1 MPVLMFIMDGLPD
14 RPVGGK
20 TPLTVAKKPKLD
32 KIAEIGVNGIMDTI
46 SPGIRPGSDTSHL
59 ALLGYDPYRF
69 YTGRGPIEA
78 AGVGIE
84 LKPGDVAFRANFAT
98 VVGNGRVFDKVVV
111 DRRAGRIEQTEDLVK
126 ALNEIDL
133 DVEFEVARATGHR
146 AVVVFRGISSA
157 ELGETDPKVVGEK
170 VKTCK
175 PLNDSARRAAEIVN
189 EFMQKAHEVL
199 DHHPLN
205 LEREKKGLPK
215 ANAILLRGA
224 GVMKE
229 IPSFRDKYGLD
240 LAVVS
245 ATALIRGVGKI
256 VGGEVF
262 TPAGATGNKKTDLEA
277 KMNAALDL
285 LKKKDVVLLHIKA
298 PDEIGH
304 DRDFDGK
311 VEFLERL
318 DSYLDKILELDFSK
332 NCLIVTSDHSTPVT
346 VGEHTADPVVVS
358 VVHEGVRV
366 DDVKRF
372 TEFDAPKGGLC
383 RIRGMDLLNI
393 ALDLLNLSKKFGA

>member
-1 MPVLMFIMDGLPD
+1 LSLLMLVLDGLPD

-20 TPLTVAKKPKLD
+20 TPLAVAKKPNLD
-32 KIAEIGVNGIMDTI
+32 KIAAMGINGIMDTI

-59 ALLGYDPYRF
+59 ALLGYDPYKF

-84 LKPGDVAFRANFAT
+84 LRPGDVAFRANFAT
-98 VVGNGRVFDKVVV
+98 VVGNGSIFEKVVV
-111 DRRAGRIEQTEDLVK
+111 DRRAGRIEQTEDLVR
-126 ALNEIDL
+126 ALNELGLPI
-133 DVEFEVARATGHR
+133 EFEVARATGHR
-146 AVVVFRGISSA
+146 AVVVFRGVSSA
-157 ELGETDPKVVGEK
+157 ELGETDPKIVGER
-170 VKTCK
+170 VKKCK
-175 PLNDSARRAAEIVN
+175 PLNDSAKEIAEIVN

-199 DHHPLN
+199 ENHPLN
-205 LEREKKGLPK
+205 SEREKKGLPK

-229 IPSFRDKYGLD
+229 IPGFYKKYGLR

-245 ATALIRGVGKI
+245 ATALIKGVGKI
-256 VGGEVF
+256 VGGDVF
-262 TPAGATGNKKTDLEA
+262 TPQGATGNKKTDLKA
-277 KMNAALDL
+277 KIEKSLEL
-285 LKKKDVVLLHIKA
+285 LEKYDVVLLHIKA

-304 DRDFDGK
+304 DRDFEGK
-311 VEFLERL
+311 VEFIERL
-318 DSYLDKILELDFSK
+318 DPHLSRIFELDFSK
-332 NCLIVTSDHSTPVT
+332 NCFIVTSDHSTPIS

-358 VVHEGVRV
+358 ILHEGVRV
-366 DDVKRF
+366 DDVSRF
-372 TEFDAPKGGLC
+372 TEFEAPKGGLC

>member
-1 MPVLMFIMDGLPD
+1 MFYLFKLFYHPV
-14 RPVGGK
+14 
-20 TPLTVAKKPKLD
+20 
-32 KIAEIGVNGIMDTI
+32 
-46 SPGIRPGSDTSHL
+46 
-59 ALLGYDPYRF
+59 DPYRF

-111 DRRAGRIEQTEDLVK
+111 DRRVGRIEQTEDLVK

-199 DHHPLN
+199 DRHPLN
-205 LEREKKGLPK
+205 SEREKKGLPK

-245 ATALIRGVGKI
+245 ATALIKGVGKI
-256 VGGEVF
+256 VDEEVF
-262 TPAGATGNKKTDLEA
+262 TPAGATGNKK
-277 KMNAALDL
+277 
-285 LKKKDVVLLHIKA
+285 
-298 PDEIGH
+298 
-304 DRDFDGK
+304 
-311 VEFLERL
+311 
-318 DSYLDKILELDFSK
+318 
-332 NCLIVTSDHSTPVT
+332 
-346 VGEHTADPVVVS
+346 
-358 VVHEGVRV
+358 
-366 DDVKRF
+366 
-372 TEFDAPKGGLC
+372 
-383 RIRGMDLLNI
+383 RIWRQ
-393 ALDLLNLSKKFGA
+393 K

>member
-1 MPVLMFIMDGLPD
+1 MSLLMLILDGLPD

-20 TPLTVAKKPKLD
+20 TPLAVAKKQNLD
-32 KIAEIGVNGIMDTI
+32 KIAAMGINGIMDTI

-59 ALLGYDPYRF
+59 ALLGYDPYKF

-84 LKPGDVAFRANFAT
+84 LRPGDVAFRANFAT
-98 VVGNGRVFDKVVV
+98 VVGNGSIFEKVVV
-111 DRRAGRIEQTEDLVK
+111 DRRAGRIEQTEDLVR
-126 ALNEIDL
+126 ALNELGLPI
-133 DVEFEVARATGHR
+133 EFEVARATGHR
-146 AVVVFRGISSA
+146 AVVVFRGVSSA
-157 ELGETDPKVVGEK
+157 ELGETDPKIVGER
-170 VKTCK
+170 VKKCK
-175 PLNDSARRAAEIVN
+175 PLNDSAKEIAEIVN

-199 DHHPLN
+199 ENHPLN
-205 LEREKKGLPK
+205 SEREKKGLPK

-229 IPSFRDKYGLD
+229 IPGFYKKYGLR

-245 ATALIRGVGKI
+245 ATALIKGVGKI
-256 VGGEVF
+256 VGGDVF
-262 TPAGATGNKKTDLEA
+262 TPQGATGNKKTDLKA
-277 KMNAALDL
+277 KIEKSLEL
-285 LKKKDVVLLHIKA
+285 LEKYDVVLLHIKA

-304 DRDFDGK
+304 DRDFEGK
-311 VEFLERL
+311 VEFIERL
-318 DSYLDKILELDFSK
+318 DPYLSRIFELDFSK
-332 NCLIVTSDHSTPVT
+332 NCLIVTSDHSTPVS

-358 VVHEGVRV
+358 ILHEGVRV
-366 DDVKRF
+366 DDVSRF
-372 TEFDAPKGGLC
+372 TEFEAPKGGLC

>member
-1 MPVLMFIMDGLPD
+1 LSLLMLILDGLPD

-20 TPLTVAKKPKLD
+20 TPLAVAKKQNLD
-32 KIAEIGVNGIMDTI
+32 KIAAMGINGIMDTI

-59 ALLGYDPYRF
+59 ALLGYDPYKF

-84 LKPGDVAFRANFAT
+84 LRPGDVAFRANFAT
-98 VVGNGRVFDKVVV
+98 VVGNGSIFEKVVV
-111 DRRAGRIEQTEDLVK
+111 DRRAGRIEQTEDLVR
-126 ALNEIDL
+126 ALNELGLPI
-133 DVEFEVARATGHR
+133 EFEVARATGHR
-146 AVVVFRGISSA
+146 AVVVFRGVSSA
-157 ELGETDPKVVGEK
+157 ELGETDPKIVGER
-170 VKTCK
+170 VKKCK
-175 PLNDSARRAAEIVN
+175 PLNDSAKEIAEIVN

-199 DHHPLN
+199 ENHPLN
-205 LEREKKGLPK
+205 SEREKKGLPK

-229 IPSFRDKYGLD
+229 IPGFYKKYGLR

-245 ATALIRGVGKI
+245 ATALIKGVGKI
-256 VGGEVF
+256 VGGDVF
-262 TPAGATGNKKTDLEA
+262 TPQGATGNKKTDLKA
-277 KMNAALDL
+277 KIEKSLEL
-285 LKKKDVVLLHIKA
+285 LEKYDVVLLHIKA

-304 DRDFDGK
+304 DRDFEGK
-311 VEFLERL
+311 VEFIERL
-318 DSYLDKILELDFSK
+318 DPYLSRIFELDFSK
-332 NCLIVTSDHSTPVT
+332 NCLIVTSDHSTPVS

-358 VVHEGVRV
+358 ILHEGVRV
-366 DDVKRF
+366 DDVSRF
-372 TEFDAPKGGLC
+372 TEFEAPKGGLC

>member
-1 MPVLMFIMDGLPD
+1 MSLLMLVLDGLPD

-20 TPLTVAKKPKLD
+20 TPLAVAKKPNLD
-32 KIAEIGVNGIMDTI
+32 KIAARGINGIMDTI

-59 ALLGYDPYRF
+59 ALLGYDPYKF

-84 LKPGDVAFRANFAT
+84 LRPGDVAFRANFAT
-98 VVGNGRVFDKVVV
+98 VVGNGSIFEKVVV
-111 DRRAGRIEQTEDLVK
+111 DRRAGRIEQTEDLVR
-126 ALNEIDL
+126 ALNDL
-133 DVEFEVARATGHR
+133 ELPIEFEVARATGHR
-146 AVVVFRGISSA
+146 AVVVFRGVSSA
-157 ELGETDPKVVGEK
+157 ELGETDPKIVGER
-170 VKTCK
+170 VKKCK
-175 PLNDSARRAAEIVN
+175 PLNDSAKEIAEIVN

-199 DHHPLN
+199 ENHPLN
-205 LEREKKGLPK
+205 SEREKKGLPK

-229 IPSFRDKYGLD
+229 IPGFYKKYGLR

-245 ATALIRGVGKI
+245 ATALIKGVGKI
-256 VGGEVF
+256 VGGDVF
-262 TPAGATGNKKTDLEA
+262 TPQGATGNKKTDLKA
-277 KMNAALDL
+277 KIEKSLEL
-285 LKKKDVVLLHIKA
+285 LEKYDVVLLHIKA

-304 DRDFDGK
+304 DRDFEGK
-311 VEFLERL
+311 VEFIERL
-318 DSYLDKILELDFSK
+318 DPHLSRIFELDFSK
-332 NCLIVTSDHSTPVT
+332 NCFIVTSDHSTPIS

-358 VVHEGVRV
+358 ILHEGVRV
-366 DDVKRF
+366 DDVSRF
-372 TEFDAPKGGLC
+372 TEFEAPKGGLC